1 MLITQ
6 NIFQMILN
14 LSRLRNKEQV
24 INYFLKDLG
33 ERFESIDFSYLQES
47 DNFCEN
53 YFRIEIGSTFFGY
66 LCIESPK
73 KIDEDTRF
81 LINSLSQILAV
92 ILERLDFEK
101 KIQEEKRSVEA
112 KAEQRL
118 KDLEK
123 SVKELEDARHE
134 ALKSVHDLSA
144 EIERRE
150 IIENKLIESEE
161 RYKLISDNLNDVI
174 WLRNSELEHVFISPS
189 IENLLGYTYQE
200 FAKLKFEDY
209 CTPKSLA
216 YISLTKRKRNNGAVP
231 EFFNG
236 EVKLWETQFLHKNGR
251 LVWVETKMQG
261 ISSCDGEFL
270 GMTGVSRNIDD
281 RKIAENAMRENE
293 KRTRALL
300 NAIPDLMFRFNKDG
314 VILDYKSDSEDLYAP
329 IESSMIGMNIDEL
342 LPAPLVKL
350 TKENIIKTLDTKK
363 LMIYEYQ
370 LYIDPKGNQDFEA
383 RMVPVTGTEVIAT
396 IRNITERKKT
406 ERILMESET
415 RLRKANATKDKFF
428 SIIAHDLRNPF
439 STILGACD
447 MIAGDIK
454 NFSYDELHFCVKSIQ
469 DSAKSTYELLEN
481 LLEWSRTQ
489 TGKFNFDPENIL
501 LEKIIVDEFSAAQKY
516 AKSKKIKM
524 NYEIKSDIRIFAD
537 TQMLKFVI
545 RNLLMNAIKFT
556 NRNGII
562 KISASQQKE
571 NVIVSV
577 EDNGIGID
585 EDKMEKL
592 FDISE
597 KISTPGTE
605 KERGTGL
612 GLLLCKEFIEMNHGT
627 IWVESEVDKGSKFYF
642 TVPVES
648 TDHH

>member
-6 NIFQMILN
+6 NIFQMIIDLF
-14 LSRLRNKEQV
+14 LLRNKEQV
-24 INYFLKDLG
+24 INNFLRELG
-33 ERFESIDFSYLQES
+33 DRFESIKFAYLQDSEK
-47 DNFCEN
+47 FCEN
-53 YFRIEIGSTFFGY
+53 HFPINIGSSFFGY
-66 LCIESPK
+66 LCIEGSET
-73 KIDEDTRF
+73 IDEDTRL
-81 LINSLSQILAV
+81 LIKSLSQMLAV
-92 ILERLDFEK
+92 ILERLDHENK
-101 KIQEEKRSVEA
+101 LHEEKQSVEA

-123 SVKELEDARHE
+123 SVKDLEDARRE
-134 ALKSVHDLSA
+134 AFKLVHDLSA

-150 IIENKLIESEE
+150 IIEKKLLESEE
-161 RYKLISDNLNDVI
+161 RYTLISDNLNDVI
-174 WLRNSELEHVFISPS
+174 WLRNSNLEHVFISPS
-189 IENLLGYTYQE
+189 IENLLGYTYHE
-200 FAKLKFEDY
+200 FANLKFEDY

-216 YISLTKRKRNNGAVP
+216 YISLAERKKNNGA
-231 EFFNG
+231 ESKFFDG
-236 EVKLWETQFLHKNGR
+236 DVKLWETQFLHKGGR

-261 ISSCDGEFL
+261 IRNCDGEFL

-293 KRTRALL
+293 KRIRALL

-329 IESSMIGMNIDEL
+329 IEGSMIGINIDEL
-342 LPAPLVKL
+342 LPVSLVNL
-350 TKENIIKTLDTKK
+350 TKENIIKTLYTQK
-363 LMIYEYQ
+363 LQVYEYQ
-370 LYIDPKGNQDFEA
+370 LHIDPKGNQDFEA
-383 RMVPVTGTEVIAT
+383 RMVPVTGSEVIAT

-406 ERILMESET
+406 ERILKESET

-489 TGKFNFDPENIL
+489 TGKFKLDPENIL
-501 LEKIIVDEFSAAQKY
+501 LEKIIIDEFSAAQKY
-516 AKSKKIKM
+516 AESKKIKTF
-524 NYEIKSDIRIFAD
+524 YEIKSDIRIFAD

-556 NRNGII
+556 NRNGTIQ
-562 KISASQQKE
+562 ISAVQQKE
-571 NVIVSV
+571 NVIVCV
-577 EDNGIGID
+577 EDNGIGI
-585 EDKMEKL
+585 EAGKMDKL

-612 GLLLCKEFIEMNHGT
+612 GLLLCKEFIEMNRGT

-642 TVPVES
+642 KIPS
-648 TDHH
+648 A